1 MRTQEI
7 KRKRISHPIYLRKTN
22 FITFDL
28 FVICIQGNTS
38 FLSLIGC
45 IYDYLLLC
53 GELKAFQMPLPSIK
67 TRYYSS
73 YRRTR
78 KIAFIKLSFR
88 FTKKCE
94 RRRTKICLK
103 DSMLPHLTKLEFVA
117 RTKFWVVRNLHFS
130 LSHTKYNKITEQS
143 VTYNEHDK
151 VNTSC

>member
-1 MRTQEI
+1 MRAQEI

-28 FVICIQGNTS
+28 FVLYTRNTS

-94 RRRTKICLK
+94 RRRTKNLSKRYNVATFDKTRICC
-103 DSMLPHLTKLEFVA
+103 E
-117 RTKFWVVRNLHFS
+117 
-130 LSHTKYNKITEQS
+130 NKILGCQEFAFFCISYKIQ
-143 VTYNEHDK
+143 
-151 VNTSC
+151 

>member
-94 RRRTKICLK
+94 RRRTKNLSKRFYAATFDKTRICC
-103 DSMLPHLTKLEFVA
+103 E
-117 RTKFWVVRNLHFS
+117 
-130 LSHTKYNKITEQS
+130 NKILGCQEFAFFSISYKIQ
-143 VTYNEHDK
+143 
-151 VNTSC
+151 